1 MVHFIGPEGSLNFI
15 LQPLSDPILLA
26 EVLLAM
32 LVALAVMLLSEIKGL
47 PLREN
52 LESVRESVERIRVV
66 IGSYLRL
73 TLGMFLL
80 GEGSSVNG
88 QSGKEK
94 NLSGNVQGLFFNLL
108 RLIIS
113 KYLRQREI

>member
-32 LVALAVMLLSEIKGL
+32 LMALAVMLLSEIKGL

-52 LESVRESVERIRVV
+52 LESVRESIERIRVV

-73 TLGMFLL
+73 TLGMFLF
-80 GEGSSVNG
+80 GGRQFNEWPKWEGTKTYQVTCRVCFS
-88 QSGKEK
+88 
-94 NLSGNVQGLFFNLL
+94 
-108 RLIIS
+108 IC
-113 KYLRQREI
+113 